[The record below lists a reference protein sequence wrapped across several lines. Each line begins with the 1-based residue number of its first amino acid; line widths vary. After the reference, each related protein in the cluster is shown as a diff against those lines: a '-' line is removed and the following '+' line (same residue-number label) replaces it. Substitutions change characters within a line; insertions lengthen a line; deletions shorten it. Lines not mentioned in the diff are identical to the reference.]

1 MKRSQNKSGMPWSAR
16 AAILIAA
23 LGVLLF
29 GVWSLLRPAAL
40 PQKYSELQKGMST
53 ADVAAVLGR
62 PLQVDRKAD
71 GGFEW
76 LYASPRNSVRVE
88 FSPDERM
95 AEYRQEGPGGM
106 IEGYCYSSLA
116 WAYGQVGD
124 SGKQNEMER
133 KALCALNDTVILRY
147 RCEGE
152 TDAARLY
159 TDLDKLFSEQAH
171 LIPTNH
177 VQSMHT
183 DNSGAVLIGVLEPA
197 RKILEDYLRERVYT
211 AEIIH
216 AEQFVAPNGP

>member
-16 AAILIAA
+16 AAIFIAA

-29 GVWSLLRPAAL
+29 GVWSLLRPAVL

-124 SGKQNEMER
+124 SGKQKSGCPWN
-133 KALCALNDTVILRY
+133 LVIFLSSN
-147 RCEGE
+147 GE
-152 TDAARLY
+152 VEFAEEKQDPDAKGTKRP
-159 TDLDKLFSEQAH
+159 QAPR
-171 LIPTNH
+171 IRDDPGN
-177 VQSMHT
+177 Q
-183 DNSGAVLIGVLEPA
+183 
-197 RKILEDYLRERVYT
+197 
-211 AEIIH
+211 
-216 AEQFVAPNGP
+216 